1 MVDGFVLMLTGDAE
15 GKKKGNRE
23 REREVEMG
31 KGQSLQRCGVEIRI
45 GYSILCDHLTFF
57 LFIHFSILKMNLFL
71 GNQKFNFP
79 FIYTFF

>member
-15 GKKKGNRE
+15 GKKKEER

-45 GYSILCDHLTFF
+45 GYSILCDHLAFF
-57 LFIHFSILKMNLFL
+57 CLFI
-71 GNQKFNFP
+71 FP
-79 FIYTFF
+79 F